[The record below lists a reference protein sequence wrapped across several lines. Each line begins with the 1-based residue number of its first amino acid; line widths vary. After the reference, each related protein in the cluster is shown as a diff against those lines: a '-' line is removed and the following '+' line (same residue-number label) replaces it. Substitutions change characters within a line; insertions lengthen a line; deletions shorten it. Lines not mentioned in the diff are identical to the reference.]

1 MLRERFLNTP
11 ALLVVYDYTRT
22 RTFSLCSRSRNR
34 SFSFRRTR
42 TQLFLE
48 HVRVQAEEVVLVDTS
63 SDGSVS
69 SEFRSRYE
77 NVNVV
82 RSQHVGKPFDFS
94 RERNESLEH
103 ATHQWLLVLDPDER
117 IQNWNAVRNVVA
129 REENIAYLLIGDL
142 VFHQIVPPKSN
153 EKPGESHMFRLFQNC
168 QGYNFSGNVY
178 EELAGVSK
186 KALATSKLDCEWEHH
201 QTVSQRLEHAERY
214 AKITGV
220 CNPLPEIMRD
230 LGTATEQVRKMYCRI

>member
-1 MLRERFLNTP
+1 MTILEQGLSVC
-11 ALLVVYDYTRT
+11 ALAHETGVSPFGEQGLE
-22 RTFSLCSRSRNR
+22 
-34 SFSFRRTR
+34 
-42 TQLFLE
+42 LFLE

-142 VFHQIVPPKSN
+142 VFHPDEYLPKATR
-153 EKPGESHMFRLFQNC
+153 KPGESHMLRLFQNC